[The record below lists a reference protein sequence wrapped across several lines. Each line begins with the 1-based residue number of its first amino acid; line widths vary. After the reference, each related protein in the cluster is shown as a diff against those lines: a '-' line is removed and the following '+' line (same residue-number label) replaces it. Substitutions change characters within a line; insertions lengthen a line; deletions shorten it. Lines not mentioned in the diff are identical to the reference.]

1 MGGQNTRPELDVPAE
16 GTGPEHSSLGH
27 PVPTAEQPAQQVERT
42 DSDVVDATASLD
54 EESKQTVLEQLGGLT
69 GLVSS
74 TLPVVVFVPA
84 NSMFGLAVGIWSA
97 LAVALGVLVW
107 RLLRHNPIQPAI
119 SGFFG
124 VGICAFIA
132 YRTGDAK
139 GYFLFGIYTSLLYGA
154 VFLVSMLARWPLVGV
169 AWGYLNGN
177 GTMWRSHRR
186 SVHSYDIATF
196 AWALVFGARY
206 LVQSQLYDADQT
218 GWLAVARIGMGWPL
232 TGVALLVTVWAVRRA
247 DRAIEEVNEP
257 TEDRSTRR
265 DVGQADRGA

>member
-1 MGGQNTRPELDVPAE
+1 MGGHDIRPELDVPADGAE
-16 GTGPEHSSLGH
+16 PKNSSLGRQGS
-27 PVPTAEQPAQQVERT
+27 TADHPAQPIEQT
-42 DSDVVDATASLD
+42 DSDVVDVTASLD

-74 TLPVVVFVPA
+74 TLPVVVFVPV
-84 NSMFGLAVGIWSA
+84 NSRFGLAAGIWSA
-97 LAVALGVLVW
+97 LAIALGVLVW
-107 RLLRHNPIQPAI
+107 RLVRHNPIQPAI

-154 VFLVSMLARWPLVGV
+154 VFLVSMFVRWPLVGV
-169 AWGYLNGN
+169 AWGYLNGK
-177 GTMWRSHRR
+177 GTEWRGHRR

-247 DRAIEEVNEP
+247 DRAIEEAAE
-257 TEDRSTRR
+257 ST
-265 DVGQADRGA
+265 DDQARKP